1 MDGVWQMIKVKL
13 FLGRLDELLECIQV
27 RCWSSWHAFV
37 RLIAP
42 LGEQRT
48 LPDPRRGRA
57 VLKSLHRNRCHVFQL
72 RWRHFGKLTEHKK
85 NPQSRHCK
93 CPHFPLN
100 WQQMVE
106 KSTQRSFMNCQ
117 WWEMKT
123 SLLLQKHHASACT
136 YHILK
141 SHPVPLGHVTF
152 QNATVNDSLAHGRSP
167 EGEMNP
173 KHFTIL
179 PAILAQLICMSNY
192 CHLSPSSDGSPI
204 MCTWYYY
211 LFFPRHTLVML
222 LQDCLLTPDMHHNM
236 QNRKLKPE

>member
-1 MDGVWQMIKVKL
+1 MTAPVASLTSLIHGRSVTDDKSQVVFGEIRWAPGV
-13 FLGRLDELLECIQV
+13 RSSSLLKILTCICQTYSTFRRAKNV
-27 RCWSSWHAFV
+27 SWPTASLSCFKKC
-37 RLIAP
+37 P
-42 LGEQRT
+42 S
-48 LPDPRRGRA
+48 
-57 VLKSLHRNRCHVFQL
+57 KSLSCVSVAVMALWKADRAL
-72 RWRHFGKLTEHKK
+72 KKK
-85 NPQSRHCK
+85 NPKKPTFTPLQVSL
-93 CPHFPLN
+93 FPFKLAADGS
-100 WQQMVE
+100 
-106 KSTQRSFMNCQ
+106 KSTQRSFTNWQ

-173 KHFTIL
+173 KHFTLL

-204 MCTWYYY
+204 MCTW
-211 LFFPRHTLVML
+211 
-222 LQDCLLTPDMHHNM
+222 
-236 QNRKLKPE
+236 